1 MPGAAGSDPCYD
13 FRMHSLEVARD
24 LLAHA
29 AWADAEVWIAV
40 CALPETGI
48 DAKLKEKLHHIHI
61 VQYAFPAIWDQR
73 PVEVAP
79 IESFAH
85 ADAMIAWARAGHE
98 ALALRAASVT
108 ESEAASHASVPW
120 SKLLEERI
128 GREAEPVTIGE
139 TMLQV
144 AFHSS
149 YHRGQANTRLRELG
163 GKPPLVDYI
172 AWIWLGRP
180 APRWELLHD

>member
-1 MPGAAGSDPCYD
+1 M
-13 FRMHSLEVARD
+13 LEVARD

-40 CALPETGI
+40 RALPEAGT
-48 DAKLKEKLHHIHI
+48 DVKLREKLHHIHI
-61 VQYAFPAIWDQR
+61 VQYAFPAIWDRR
-73 PVEVAP
+73 PIDVAP
-79 IESFAH
+79 LESFGD
-85 ADAMIAWARAGHE
+85 ADAMIAWAQAGHA
-98 ALALRAASVT
+98 ALAARAAT
-108 ESEAASHASVPW
+108 ITQEEAESRAEVPW

-128 GREAEPVTIGE
+128 GRDAAPVTIGE

-144 AFHSS
+144 AFHST
-149 YHRGQANTRLRELG
+149 YHRGQANTRLREIG

-180 APRWELLHD
+180 APRWDLLRD

>member
-1 MPGAAGSDPCYD
+1 MQP
-13 FRMHSLEVARD
+13 LEAARD

-29 AWADAEVWIAV
+29 AWADAEVWLAV
-40 CALPETGI
+40 RAHPGAWSDSTLRG
-48 DAKLKEKLHHIHI
+48 KLHHIHI
-61 VQYAFPAIWDQR
+61 VQYAFPAIWDRR
-73 PVEVAP
+73 PVDVAP
-79 IESFAH
+79 VESFGDAE
-85 ADAMIAWARAGHE
+85 AMIAWARTGHE
-98 ALALRAASVT
+98 ALSARAASMT
-108 ESEAASHASVPW
+108 DTEAAAHASVPW

-128 GREAEPVTIGE
+128 GRAAAPVTIGE

-144 AFHSS
+144 AFHSA

-180 APRWELLHD
+180 APRWDPVHD

>member
-1 MPGAAGSDPCYD
+1 MQP
-13 FRMHSLEVARD
+13 LEVARD

-40 CALPETGI
+40 RAFPEAGT
-48 DAKLKEKLHHIHI
+48 DAKLLEKLHHIHI

-79 IESFAH
+79 LDSFTDAG
-85 ADAMIAWARAGHE
+85 AMIPWARAGHE
-98 ALALRAASVT
+98 ALGARAASMT
-108 ESEAASHASVPW
+108 ESEAATPASVPW
-120 SKLLEERI
+120 SKLLAERI
-128 GREAEPVTIGE
+128 GREPERVTIGE

-144 AFHSS
+144 AFHST
-149 YHRGQANTRLRELG
+149 YHRGQANTRIRELG

-180 APRWELLHD
+180 APRWDLLHD

>member
-1 MPGAAGSDPCYD
+1 MQP
-13 FRMHSLEVARD
+13 LETARD

-40 CALPETGI
+40 RALPDAWS
-48 DAKLKEKLHHIHI
+48 DAKLREKLHHIHI
-61 VQYAFPAIWDQR
+61 VQYAFPAIWDRR

-79 IESFAH
+79 LESFG
-85 ADAMIAWARAGHE
+85 DSGAMIAWARQGHE
-98 ALALRAASVT
+98 ALAARAASMMET
-108 ESEAASHASVPW
+108 ETATHASVPW
-120 SKLLEERI
+120 SAMLAERI
-128 GREAEPVTIGE
+128 GKEPAQVTIGE

-144 AFHSS
+144 AFHSA
-149 YHRGQANTRLRELG
+149 YHRGQVNTRLRELG

-180 APRWELLHD
+180 APRWNLVQD